1 MMNARCVTIA
11 VSVVAWSGVL
21 LGVTYRSH
29 SPVVFGQYSWSQVA
43 LLGFL
48 VYTAVVAEHMAT
60 DIVNYW
66 MKKSSRPLVARE
78 ETMSRT
84 GSRGIYLKSF
94 AWISTAIFAYL
105 LNLFLS
111 CKRVTRSLTSS
122 GPRR

>member
-1 MMNARCVTIA
+1 
-11 VSVVAWSGVL
+11 
-21 LGVTYRSH
+21 
-29 SPVVFGQYSWSQVA
+29 
-43 LLGFL
+43 

-94 AWISTAIFAYL
+94 AWRLVRPFLEGKPYL